1 MNLNEINMIIKS
13 SDNDMYNPENDVS
26 YEILNNLITENIS
39 NSVIE
44 NDNKIN
50 IIENDIENVIYDI
63 SKNKSGF
70 LHTQTHCNVYDNSNN
85 NNNNNNI
92 NINSITLEFFANNG
106 LYNKYLHKTNIENSI
121 SHSDKKFYKRRIIN
135 ETKQMLKE
143 EFDNENLR
151 DIFNKYIFSLISHF
165 KLSDTHEFIQKE
177 FTEGNTDVDISGN
190 LSDPVIDGSIKDASI
205 SKHSQCN
212 PDELLF
218 KKDSK
223 TLTMD
228 KFVNKK
234 SKQKEKPNM
243 PFKKNINLR
252 EPELKIKGIQKKE
265 KKENIDNIQAN
276 EIKKI

>member
-1 MNLNEINMIIKS
+1 MDLNKTNIIMKS
-13 SDNDMYNPENDVS
+13 SEMDICNNEHDIS
-26 YEILNNLITENIS
+26 NNLTLENQS
-39 NSVIE
+39 ASVIE
-44 NDNKIN
+44 NN
-50 IIENDIENVIYDI
+50 IVNGENTIDI
-63 SKNKSGF
+63 SKKEPTI
-70 LHTQTHCNVYDNSNN
+70 LHTHQHSRVFDNSNN
-85 NNNNNNI
+85 

-106 LYNKYLHKTNIENSI
+106 LYSKYLHKTTVENSI
-121 SHSDKKFYKRRIIN
+121 SQSDKKFYKRRIIN

-165 KLSDTHEFIQKE
+165 KLSDTHDFFQKE
-177 FTEGNTDVDISGN
+177 FTERNSDVDISCN
-190 LSDPVIDGSIKDASI
+190 PLNPLIDESNKDTSIP
-205 SKHSQCN
+205 KHSQYN

-218 KKDSK
+218 KKDNK

-252 EPELKIKGIQKKE
+252 EPELKMKGIQKKE

>member
-1 MNLNEINMIIKS
+1 MDLNKPNIIMNSSEMDIYNVKINDDHGI
-13 SDNDMYNPENDVS
+13 Y
-26 YEILNNLITENIS
+26 NNLTSEDKPD
-39 NSVIE
+39 SVIE
-44 NDNKIN
+44 NN
-50 IIENDIENVIYDI
+50 IVNEIVNEIVNGKNVICDV
-63 SKNKSGF
+63 SKNKPTI
-70 LHTQTHCNVYDNSNN
+70 LHTHQRSRIFDNSNN
-85 NNNNNNI
+85 

-106 LYNKYLHKTNIENSI
+106 LYNKYLHKTTVENSI
-121 SHSDKKFYKRRIIN
+121 SQSDKKFYKRRIIN

-143 EFDNENLR
+143 EFNNENLR

-177 FTEGNTDVDISGN
+177 FTEPNSDVDISGN
-190 LSDPVIDGSIKDASI
+190 QLNPVIEESNKDDSIPKYSPY
-205 SKHSQCN
+205 N

-218 KKDSK
+218 KKDTK

-234 SKQKEKPNM
+234 SKQKEKPNI

-252 EPELKIKGIQKKE
+252 EPELKMKGIQKKE

>member
-1 MNLNEINMIIKS
+1 MDLNKTNIIMKS
-13 SDNDMYNPENDVS
+13 SEMDIYNVKMNDNHDIS
-26 YEILNNLITENIS
+26 NNLTLEHQTDI
-39 NSVIE
+39 VIE
-44 NDNKIN
+44 NN
-50 IIENDIENVIYDI
+50 IVNGENTTDI
-63 SKNKSGF
+63 SKNKTTI
-70 LHTQTHCNVYDNSNN
+70 LHTQQRSRVFDNSNN
-85 NNNNNNI
+85 

-106 LYNKYLHKTNIENSI
+106 LYSKYLHKTTVENSI
-121 SHSDKKFYKRRIIN
+121 SQSDKKFYKRRIIN

-165 KLSDTHEFIQKE
+165 KLSDTHDFFQKE
-177 FTEGNTDVDISGN
+177 FTERNSDVDISCN
-190 LSDPVIDGSIKDASI
+190 QLNPLIDESNKDDSTI
-205 SKHSQCN
+205 PKYSPYN

-218 KKDSK
+218 KKDNK

-252 EPELKIKGIQKKE
+252 EPELKMKGIQKKE